1 MGMLLIW
8 DSGFTV
14 VRRRSV
20 FSLYHVV
27 QSKLLR
33 KKPALAGAFR
43 CLSLAFSFWERNTVC
58 SFCFKI
64 GLNAA
69 QKIFKNYNGCFVI
82 FFLTRVIR
90 VTIMIDMIYNTLILK
105 RSSNEELI
113 SRKSVF
119 LSFCWSSALP

>member
-27 QSKLLR
+27 QWKLLR
-33 KKPALAGAFR
+33 EKPALAGAFR

-69 QKIFKNYNGCFVI
+69 QKIFKNYNDALL

-105 RSSNEELI
+105 QSSNEELI
-113 SRKSVF
+113 SRESVF